1 MNRHITRFSTA
12 AQRRM
17 RRIPRKEAVRILRR
31 LSELQ
36 QALDVGDTSGFDV
49 KPLTGHQGRWRL
61 RVCDYRVVYTL
72 DKDDEGQ
79 PVVWV
84 WVIAVGNR
92 RDVYGQGF

>member
-49 KPLTGHQGRWRL
+49 KPLAGHQGRWRL

-79 PVVWV
+79 PIVWV